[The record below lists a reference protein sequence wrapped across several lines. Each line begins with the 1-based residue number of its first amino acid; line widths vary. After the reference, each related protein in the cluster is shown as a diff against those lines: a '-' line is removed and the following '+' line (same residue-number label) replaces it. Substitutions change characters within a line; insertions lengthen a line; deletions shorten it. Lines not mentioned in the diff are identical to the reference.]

1 MDNTF
6 KPPLSNVQSE
16 MLKLFSSDIPEDHL
30 VELKKVM
37 AEFLLEKARNKADKI
52 WDEKGYSD
60 SLLKLLKP
68 SDK

>member
-1 MDNTF
+1 MDNTL

-16 MLKLFSSDIPEDHL
+16 MLKLFSSDIPEEHL

-60 SLLKLLKP
+60 SHLKLLKS